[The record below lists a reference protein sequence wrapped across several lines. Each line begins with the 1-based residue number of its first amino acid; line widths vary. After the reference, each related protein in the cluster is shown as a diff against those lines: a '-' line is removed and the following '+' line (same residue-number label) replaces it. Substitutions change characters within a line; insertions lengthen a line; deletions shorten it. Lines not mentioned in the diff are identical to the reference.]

1 MMSSNAVIFR
11 VKYWPFVPEIHR
23 SLVNSLHKRQWRG
36 AVMFFLSVP
45 QQIDKQSRCSWFE
58 TPLRPLWRHRNAPR
72 RSGCNLR
79 LIIFKFILWIHIL
92 SISSEITLRWA
103 TRGLIGY
110 CSKMVQ
116 VMARCRQA
124 TGHYRRQWWPRFV
137 SPYGVARP
145 QCHMT
150 SLGLNELKHGSK
162 YKKPS

>member
-1 MMSSNAVIFR
+1 MQTFSALSTGPLCREYTGLWWIPFTNASDAEL
-11 VKYWPFVPEIHR
+11 WC
-23 SLVNSLHKRQWRG
+23 
-36 AVMFFLSVP
+36 FLWSVP
-45 QQIDKQSRCSWFE
+45 QQTDKQPRCWWFE
-58 TPLRPLWRHRNAPR
+58 TPLRPLWRHCKAPR

-79 LIIFKFILWIHIL
+79 LIMLKFILWIHIL

-103 TRGLIGY
+103 TRGLTGY
-110 CSKMVQ
+110 CSKLVQ

-124 TGHYRRQWWPRFV
+124 TGNYRSQYWPRSV

-145 QCHMT
+145 KCHMA